1 MQLIDSIYGKFEITS
16 PILLDLINS
25 PSLQRLK
32 KISQYGVPDELYFKK
47 SFSRYE
53 HSIGVMLL
61 LSHFR
66 SGEEEQIAGLLHDIS
81 HTAFSHVYDWV
92 AEEGKDGV
100 FHENLQDARHKQFL
114 SSSEIPG
121 ILAKYDYST
130 ERISDYHHFKLLE
143 RDSPELCADRVDYS
157 LREIF
162 QDNPKV
168 AKRIFAGLGL
178 VGSKIICNNSTV
190 AKIYA
195 QEFLKLHLKHWGGI
209 QAVSRYHYFS
219 KALKKALDLNL
230 ITHQEFLG
238 TEDRIMFKLSTS
250 SDPEIKKIVRVLRD
264 RDALPESTG
273 KRVYKKFRYID
284 PEFMK
289 DARLVKL
296 SSVDRQ
302 FQTKLAAARLK
313 NSLGHKV

>member
-1 MQLIDSIYGKFEITS
+1 MQLTDPIYGKFEITS
-16 PILLDLINS
+16 PILLDLIKS

-53 HSIGVMLL
+53 HSLGVMMLL
-61 LSHFR
+61 IHFR
-66 SGEEEQIAGLLHDIS
+66 SSEEEQIAGLLHDIS

-100 FHENLQDARHKQFL
+100 FHENLQDVRHKQFI

-121 ILAKYDYST
+121 ILTKYNYST
-130 ERISDYHHFKLLE
+130 ERISDHHNFKLLE

-168 AKRIFAGLGL
+168 AKKIFAELGL
-178 VGSKIICNNSTV
+178 VGSKIICNSSAI

-195 QEFLKLHLKHWGGI
+195 HQFLMLHLQHWGSI
-209 QAVSRYHYFS
+209 QAVSRYYYFS
-219 KALKKALDLNL
+219 KALKKALVLNL
-230 ITHQEFLG
+230 ITHEDFLG
-238 TEDRIMFKLSTS
+238 TEDQIMFKLSTS
-250 SDPEIKKIVRVLRD
+250 SDPEISKIVRVLRD
-264 RDALPESTG
+264 RESLPESTG

-289 DARLVKL
+289 DAQLVKL